1 MSKQMDRVLECLESV
16 KEKAACLTEADA
28 KTGKVF
34 TPHVAL
40 VLGSGLGDLA
50 DEIEVVDRVN
60 YSDISGFPQS
70 TVSGHKGRFVFGY
83 IRKTPVVIMQGRVH
97 YYEGYPMEDVV
108 LPIRLMKMMGAK
120 VLFVTNAAG
129 GISYKLKPGTLMM
142 LTDQIASFIPSPL
155 IGPNDDDF
163 GTRFPDMSEIYNKE
177 LQLLIRKC
185 AVALDIDLQEGIY
198 IQFTGPQYETPAEVR
213 MARTLGAD
221 ACGMSTACETLVA
234 NHMGMQICGIS
245 CITNLASGISATP
258 LNHQEVKET
267 ADRVS
272 KEFKALVTRVV
283 SEMGESL

>member
-1 MSKQMDRVLECLESV
+1 MSKQMDRVMTCLESV
-16 KEKAACLTEADA
+16 KAKANCLTNVDE

-34 TPHVAL
+34 KPYVAL

-50 DEIEVVDRVN
+50 DEIEVLDRVD
-60 YSDISGFPQS
+60 YGDIEGFPQS

-83 IRKTPVVIMQGRVH
+83 MGSTPVVIMQGRVH
-97 YYEGYPMEDVV
+97 YYEGYAMEEVV
-108 LPIRLMKMMGAK
+108 LPIRLMKMMGAE

-129 GISYKLKPGTLMM
+129 GISYKFKPGTLMM
-142 LTDQIASFIPSPL
+142 ITDQIASFIPSPL
-155 IGPNDDDF
+155 LGPNDEAF
-163 GTRFPDMSEIYNKE
+163 GTRFPDMSEIYDKK

-185 AVALDIDLQEGIY
+185 AVALDIDLQEGVY

-213 MARTLGAD
+213 MARLLGAD

-272 KEFKALVTRVV
+272 KEFKTLVTRVV
-283 SEMGESL
+283 SEMGE